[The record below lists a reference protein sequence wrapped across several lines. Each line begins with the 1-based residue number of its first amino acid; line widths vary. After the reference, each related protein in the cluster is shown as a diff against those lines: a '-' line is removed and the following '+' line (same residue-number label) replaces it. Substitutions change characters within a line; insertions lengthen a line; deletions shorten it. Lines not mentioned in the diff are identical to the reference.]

1 VTTARKDLN
10 SNRLMSYNNMER
22 KFEYLINNRVIWRRD
37 PVTDIPD
44 IETDKYLFYKDG
56 TYQCYNLF
64 RSKAKITTYR
74 SLKWHMLVLWYL
86 NPDWNKHEAMDIAM
100 YITGKQNGFVTFNI
114 NRWNVARLID
124 DLSILD
130 LEVQPTNKLRK
141 IIFKW
146 NCGLTKSEK
155 LSIVGQLIGRMNGI
169 KSSDIY
175 EAMLQINY
183 EGDKIIISRLAK
195 MLNVTSRTIYRRMDK
210 YPALKEEKKLLN
222 TEI

>member
-1 VTTARKDLN
+1 
-10 SNRLMSYNNMER
+10 MSYNSMER
-22 KFEYLINNRVIWRRD
+22 KFDYLIDNRVIWRRN
-37 PVTDIPD
+37 PITDIPD
-44 IETDKYLFYKDG
+44 IETDKYLFYKSG
-56 TYQCYNLF
+56 TYQYYNLF

-74 SLKWHMLVLWYL
+74 SLKWHMLVLWHL
-86 NPDWNKHEAMDIAM
+86 NSDWNEHDAMDIAM
-100 YITGKQNGFVTFNI
+100 YITNKENGFIKFNI

-124 DLSILD
+124 DLSFVD
-130 LEVQPTNKLRK
+130 LEHPPTNKLIK

-183 EGDKIIISRLAK
+183 EGDRIIISRLAK
-195 MLNVTSRTIYRRMDK
+195 MLNVTTRTIYRRMNK
-210 YPALKEEKKLLN
+210 YPALKEEKEILN
-222 TEI
+222 EET

>member
-1 VTTARKDLN
+1 
-10 SNRLMSYNNMER
+10 MSYNNMER
-22 KFEYLINNRVIWRRD
+22 RFDYLIDSRVIWRRD

-44 IETDKYLFYKDG
+44 IETDKYMFYKDG

-86 NPDWNKHEAMDIAM
+86 NSDWDEHKAMDIAM
-100 YITGKQNGFVTFNI
+100 WITNKENGFVTFNI

-124 DLSILD
+124 DLSVVD
-130 LEVQPTNKLRK
+130 LEHPPTNKLRK

-155 LSIVGQLIGRMNGI
+155 LSIVGKLIGKMNGV

-183 EGDKIIISRLAK
+183 EGDRIIISKLAK

-210 YPALKEEKKLLN
+210 YPALKEEKELLN
-222 TEI
+222 KEI

>member
-1 VTTARKDLN
+1 
-10 SNRLMSYNNMER
+10 MSYNNMER
-22 KFEYLINNRVIWRRD
+22 RFDYLIHKRVIWRRE

-44 IETDKYLFYKDG
+44 IETDKYMFYKNG

-86 NPDWNKHEAMDIAM
+86 NPDWDEHDAMDIAM
-100 YITGKQNGFVTFNI
+100 YITDRQNGFVTFNI

-124 DLSILD
+124 DLSVVD
-130 LEVQPTNKLRK
+130 LEHPPTNKLRK

-155 LSIVGQLIGRMNGI
+155 LSIVGQLIGKMNGI
-169 KSSDIY
+169 DKSDIY
-175 EAMLQINY
+175 EAMIQINY
-183 EGDKIIISRLAK
+183 EGYKIIISKLAK
-195 MLNVTSRTIYRRMDK
+195 MLNVTPRTIHRHMNDE
-210 YPALKEEKKLLN
+210 LKKEKQRLN

>member
-1 VTTARKDLN
+1 
-10 SNRLMSYNNMER
+10 MSYNSMER
-22 KFEYLINNRVIWRRD
+22 KFDYLINNRVIWRRD
-37 PVTDIPD
+37 PITDIPD

-86 NPDWNKHEAMDIAM
+86 NPDWDEHDAMDIAM
-100 YITGKQNGFVTFNI
+100 YITDKQNGFVTFNI

-124 DLSILD
+124 DLSVVD
-130 LEVQPTNKLRK
+130 LEHPPTNKLRK

-155 LSIVGQLIGRMNGI
+155 LSIVGQLIGKMNGI
-169 KSSDIY
+169 DKSDIY
-175 EAMLQINY
+175 EAMTQINY
-183 EGDKIIISRLAK
+183 EGYKIIISKLAK
-195 MLNVTSRTIYRRMDK
+195 MLNVTPRTIYRHMNDE
-210 YPALKEEKKLLN
+210 LKQEKERLNEE
-222 TEI
+222 I

>member
-1 VTTARKDLN
+1 
-10 SNRLMSYNNMER
+10 MSYNNMER
-22 KFEYLINNRVIWRRD
+22 RFDYLIDKRVIWRRE

-44 IETDKYLFYKDG
+44 IETDKYMFYKNG

-86 NPDWNKHEAMDIAM
+86 NPDWDEHDAMDIAM
-100 YITGKQNGFVTFNI
+100 YITDRQNGFVTFNI

-124 DLSILD
+124 DLSVVD
-130 LEVQPTNKLRK
+130 LEHPPTNKLRK
-141 IIFKW
+141 IVFKW

-155 LSIVGQLIGRMNGI
+155 LSIVGKLIGKMNGI
-169 KSSDIY
+169 DKSDIY
-175 EAMLQINY
+175 EAMIQINY
-183 EGDKIIISRLAK
+183 EGYKIIISKLAK
-195 MLNVTSRTIYRRMDK
+195 MLNVTPRTIYRHMNDE
-210 YPALKEEKKLLN
+210 LKKEKQRLN

>member
-1 VTTARKDLN
+1 
-10 SNRLMSYNNMER
+10 MSYNNMER
-22 KFEYLINNRVIWRRD
+22 RFDYLIDNRVIWRRD

-44 IETDKYLFYKDG
+44 IETDKYMFYKDG

-86 NPDWNKHEAMDIAM
+86 NPNLDEHQTMDIAM
-100 YITGKQNGFVTFNI
+100 WITNKENGFVTFNI

-124 DLSILD
+124 DLSVVD
-130 LEVQPTNKLRK
+130 LEHPPTNKLRK

-155 LSIVGQLIGRMNGI
+155 LSIVGQLIGKMNGI
-169 KSSDIY
+169 DKSDIY
-175 EAMLQINY
+175 EAMTQINY
-183 EGDKIIISRLAK
+183 EGYKIIISKLAK
-195 MLNVTSRTIYRRMDK
+195 MLNVTTRTIYRHMNDE
-210 YPALKEEKKLLN
+210 LKQEKERLN
-222 TEI
+222 GEI

>member
-1 VTTARKDLN
+1 
-10 SNRLMSYNNMER
+10 MSYNNMER

>member
-1 VTTARKDLN
+1 
-10 SNRLMSYNNMER
+10 MSYNSMER
-22 KFEYLINNRVIWRRD
+22 RFDYLIDNRVIWRRD
-37 PVTDIPD
+37 PITDIPD
-44 IETDKYLFYKDG
+44 IETDKYMFYKDG

-86 NPDWNKHEAMDIAM
+86 NPDLDEHQVMDIAM
-100 YITGKQNGFVTFNI
+100 WITNKENGFVTFNI

-124 DLSILD
+124 DLSVVD
-130 LEVQPTNKLRK
+130 LEHPPTNKLRK

-155 LSIVGQLIGRMNGI
+155 LSIVGKLIGKMNGV

-183 EGDKIIISRLAK
+183 EGDRIIISKLAK

-210 YPALKEEKKLLN
+210 YPALKEEKELLN
-222 TEI
+222 KEI